1 MLAVQEELVRIDQR
15 DVKITRPEKILF
27 PEDGITKRDLIDY
40 YRRVVSWILPH
51 LRARPIA
58 MERYPDGIN
67 QPGFFHKTAPFY
79 YPGWIKTVTIKKKT
93 GGTVR
98 HVVCDNA
105 ATLVYLAN
113 QACVTPHIWL
123 SRIDKLDYP
132 DQMVF
137 DLDPSEDNFDPVKAT
152 AQSLKELLD
161 QLGLPVYL
169 KTTGSRGLHVAVPL
183 KRTEVFDSVRAFAR
197 ELAGVVVSREP
208 TQRTLEQR
216 KSMRRGRVFVDTNR
230 NAYAQTVAPAYAVR
244 ARRGAPVSVPLDW
257 NELRRRDLRPD
268 GVTIRNVFDRLEKV
282 SDPWIDFW
290 RRGASLTGARQKFKK
305 LNATRRIPQEEE
317 VH

>member
-1 MLAVQEELVRIDQR
+1 MVADRGELIRIGMHE
-15 DVKITRPEKILF
+15 VKITRPDKVLF
-27 PEDGITKRDLIDY
+27 PEDGITKRDLVDY
-40 YRRVVSWILPH
+40 YRRIAPWILPH
-51 LRARPIA
+51 LRDRPLA
-58 MERYPDGIN
+58 LERYPDGIDK
-67 QPGFFHKTAPFY
+67 PGFFQKSTPLY

-113 QACVTPHIWL
+113 QACLTPHIWL
-123 SRIDKLDYP
+123 SRIDKLNYP

-137 DLDPSEDNFDPVKAT
+137 DLDPSEENFEPVKAT

-197 ELAGVVVSREP
+197 DLAKILVNREP
-208 TQRTLEQR
+208 AQRTLEQR

-230 NAYAQTVAPAYAVR
+230 NAYAQTMAPAYAVR
-244 ARRGAPVSVPLDW
+244 ARRGAPVSVPVDW

-268 GVTIRNVFDRLEKV
+268 GVTIRSVFDRLEKIG
-282 SDPWIDFW
+282 DPWIDFW

>member
-1 MLAVQEELVRIDQR
+1 VIVQEEIIRIGGHT
-15 DVKITRPEKILF
+15 VKITRPGKILF
-27 PEDGITKRDLIDY
+27 PEDGITKQELIDY
-40 YRRVVSWILPH
+40 YRRIAPWILPH
-51 LRARPIA
+51 LRSRPVA

-67 QPGFFHKTAPFY
+67 QPGFFHKAAPSY
-79 YPGWIKTVTIKKKT
+79 YPGWLKTVTIKRKM

-123 SRIDKLDYP
+123 SRTDKLEYP
-132 DQMVF
+132 DQLVF
-137 DLDPSEDNFDPVKAT
+137 DLDPSEENFEPVKAT

-197 ELAGVVVSREP
+197 ELAEVVVSREP

-216 KSMRRGRVFVDTNR
+216 KSMRRGRVFLDTNR

-244 ARRGAPVSVPLDW
+244 ARHGAPVSVPLDW

-282 SDPWIDFW
+282 GDPWIDFW
-290 RRGASLTGARQKFKK
+290 PRGASLTGARQKFKK